1 MLEQPAK
8 LSASLCHSNNRCQL
22 NNKIATSELG
32 FICDRRNDDSTSV
45 GVILIPFDGAFE
57 NHQDVVPVVIQKSA
71 NQNDPFDLLQK
82 WKNGTEYI
90 FLESTDD
97 INELASLLK
106 AEEIDSEKSTHFFFQ
121 TMVAQVLKIQTI
133 SLLMF
138 RGSPMASALS
148 NRHAPHLNKSLATAA
163 FWVVH
168 SADCNDSSRYLR
180 YGMRSCQMGVENH
193 GKRSKTC

>member
-1 MLEQPAK
+1 M
-8 LSASLCHSNNRCQL
+8 
-22 NNKIATSELG
+22 
-32 FICDRRNDDSTSV
+32 
-45 GVILIPFDGAFE
+45 
-57 NHQDVVPVVIQKSA
+57 VPVVIQKSA

-82 WKNGTEYI
+82 WKNGTEYV

-168 SADCNDSSRYLR
+168 SADCNDLSRYLR